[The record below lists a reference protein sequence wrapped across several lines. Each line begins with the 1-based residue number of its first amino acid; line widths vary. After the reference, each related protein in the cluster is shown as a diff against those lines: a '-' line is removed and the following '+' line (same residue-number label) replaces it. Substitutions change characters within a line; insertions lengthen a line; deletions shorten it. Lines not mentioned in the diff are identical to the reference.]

1 MHEYSVG
8 QALMD
13 RIDAEAAAHGAIAVH
28 RIRLKIGELSG
39 VEPDLLASAFSILKE
54 RTLCE
59 HAALDIERVAARWVC
74 PSCAA
79 DIPPGAILRC
89 RACGEAARLAGGD
102 EIVLAQL
109 EMEVP

>member
-13 RIDAEAAAHGAIAVH
+13 RIDAEAAARHAISVH
-28 RIRLKIGELSG
+28 RVFLKIGEVSG

-54 RTLCE
+54 RTICQNAEL
-59 HAALDIERVAARWVC
+59 AIERVPARWVC
-74 PSCAA
+74 PTCGVDIAA
-79 DIPPGAILRC
+79 GAILRC
-89 RACGEAARLAGGD
+89 RHCGEAARLSGGD

>member
-13 RIDAEAAAHGAIAVH
+13 RIEAEAAAHGATAVH
-28 RIRLKIGELSG
+28 RIRLRIGDLSG

-54 RTLCE
+54 RTVCE
-59 HAALDIERVAARWVC
+59 HATLDIERVAARWVC
-74 PSCAA
+74 PACAA
-79 DIPPGAILRC
+79 EILPGAILRC
-89 RACGEAARLAGGD
+89 LACGAAARLSGGD